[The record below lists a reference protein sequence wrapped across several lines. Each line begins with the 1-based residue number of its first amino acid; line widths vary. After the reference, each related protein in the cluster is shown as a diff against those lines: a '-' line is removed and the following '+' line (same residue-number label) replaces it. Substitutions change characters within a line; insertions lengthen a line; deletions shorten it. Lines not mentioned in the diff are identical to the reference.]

1 MDSSE
6 WSQPERRR
14 YPRRQTAI
22 QLELRLEGS
31 TAPVRAE
38 TTDICATG
46 CYVEMSIT
54 LEVGSK
60 LAVVLW
66 LGDEKLIAD
75 GKVITRHPQ
84 FGNGIE
90 LGGMSE
96 ENRNKLAHYLETI
109 S

>member
-1 MDSSE
+1 MGSSE

-14 YPRRQTAI
+14 YPRRTTAI
-22 QLELRLEGS
+22 QLELRPEGS
-31 TAPVRAE
+31 TAPIHAE
-38 TTDICATG
+38 TTDICAIG

-54 LEVGSK
+54 LEVGSR
-60 LAVVLW
+60 VSIVLW
-66 LGDEKLIAD
+66 LGDEKLIAE

-90 LGGMSE
+90 LSGLPE
-96 ENRNKLAHYLETI
+96 ESRAKLAHYLETI